1 VEPGLLLS
9 AILLASFLNVNM
21 KSALSSAGWRRPSLA
36 LVSGLGLVA
45 AVRLLTRPFSLWEY
59 DEFLFVAGIE
69 RFDPVQHRPH
79 PPGYPLLIGL
89 GKLFR
94 WVCGDAFHAL
104 VALAVVSSLIGF
116 VALFLA
122 FRHLAARTF
131 PDASP
136 ARAESVALAGALL
149 FHLSP
154 AMLVHGPMPMS
165 DPPMLMFL
173 SLALWAATRLEA
185 AAAGGRMDRAGFA
198 LALGAFGSAAIG
210 CRPQVAVA
218 VLPLLAVAALLA
230 PGWRKRGWV
239 LLGFVVVSLA
249 WFVPLLAA
257 TGGPAGFVA
266 LLGKQGALVARFDSG
281 EARLPWSRQG
291 LAFRFIAHPWGDRW
305 TSFPVL
311 ALAAVGGL
319 RLLQV
324 RPRATLPLATLGA
337 VHLAFCLAVMEPR
350 DGVRYALPAV
360 IAVAFAAA
368 TGVGALAELAERR
381 WLRRAVPPW
390 VVLLPAAALI
400 AGFAF
405 YTGPLLAVRSTT
417 DSPTVQAARW
427 VERSL
432 SRRAVFLAEPE
443 LEVPALHLLRERP
456 VYRIAAGLE
465 TTANQCGVRAYLL
478 GDGESVWKEAKT
490 FRWPES
496 DAYGKL
502 TRGHYRVV
510 SVSHI
515 PPAWRYVPLGGVYG
529 FEPNLRERG
538 LRWLAPEA
546 SIRVVPRCGNA
557 FAVTLALPGNAPW
570 PSNRVS
576 VWAAG
581 AMVQEEDVPRGG
593 RVRFVV
599 PLPQIPAFDISFR
612 SRSSFRTAAGRAY
625 AVQLVDVELLGH

>member
-1 VEPGLLLS
+1 MS

-21 KSALSSAGWRRPSLA
+21 TSVLPNAFWRRPSLA

-45 AVRLLTRPFSLWEY
+45 LVRLLTRPFSLWEY

-94 WVCGDAFHAL
+94 WAFGDAFHAL

-136 ARAESVALAGALL
+136 ARRESIALAGALL

-173 SLALWAATRLEA
+173 SLALWAATRLPA
-185 AAAGGRMDRAGFA
+185 RGSAGEGGDGGAGFA
-198 LALGAFGSAAIG
+198 LALGVFASAAIG
-210 CRPQVAVA
+210 CRPQIAIA

-230 PGWRKRGWV
+230 PGWRSRGWM
-239 LLGFVVVSLA
+239 LLGFALLSLA
-249 WFVPLLAA
+249 WFLPLLVAA
-257 TGGPAGFVA
+257 GGPAGLLA
-266 LLGKQGALVARFDSG
+266 LLGKQGALVAQFDSG
-281 EARLPWSRQG
+281 EARLPWSPQG

-305 TSFPVL
+305 TSLPVL
-311 ALAAVGGL
+311 ALAALGGF
-319 RLLQV
+319 RLLKV
-324 RPRATLPLATLGA
+324 RPRAALPLATLGA

-350 DGVRYALPAV
+350 DGVRYALPSV

-368 TGVGALAELAERR
+368 TGIGVLAELAERR
-381 WLRRAVPPW
+381 VLRRQLPAW
-390 VVLLPAAALI
+390 ALLLPAAALI
-400 AGFAF
+400 AGFAL

-417 DSPTVQAARW
+417 VSPTLQATRW
-427 VERSL
+427 AQRNL
-432 SRRAVFLAEPE
+432 SKRAVFLADPE
-443 LEVPALHLLRERP
+443 LEAPAVHLLHDRR

-465 TTANQCGVRAYLL
+465 KTARQRGVRVYLL
-478 GDGESVWKEAKT
+478 GDGVSVWKGAKT
-490 FRWPES
+490 FSWPES

-515 PPAWRYVPLGGVYG
+515 PPAWRYVPLRGVYG
-529 FEPNLRERG
+529 FEPNLREKG
-538 LRWLAPEA
+538 LRWMGPEA
-546 SIRVVPRCGNA
+546 AIRVVPRCGNA
-557 FAVTLALPGNAPW
+557 FAVTLALPENVPW
-570 PSNRVS
+570 PSNRVA
-576 VWAAG
+576 VMAG
-581 AMVQEEDVPRGG
+581 GALVQEAEVPRGG
-593 RVRFVV
+593 RVRVVV
-599 PLPQIPAFDISFR
+599 PLPQIASLDVSFR
-612 SRSSFRTAAGRAY
+612 SRSSFKPADGREY
-625 AVQLVDVELLGH
+625 AVQLVDVELLGR